1 MSRLAVSV
9 LLLLVFAVGATRLG
23 GVATLHV
30 QVSGDGNVTSNPA
43 GISCAPECSET
54 FDSGARVLLTAHPSP
69 NESFLGWG
77 GACSGSSATC
87 TVIADVEKTV
97 AAKFTPGTLPAITI
111 DDVKTFE
118 TNVDIVA
125 VLTATLAPASAET
138 VKVHY
143 ATADG
148 SAESTDY
155 VADSGTLTFPPGTT
169 SVRIPVLI
177 KADSLDEPDET
188 LFVDLSAPEHAT
200 IARARGTI
208 TIADDDPTRP
218 RLLDAVVTAKWD
230 VHRRYTRVRKLV
242 VSGTPAGAAVVV
254 RCAGKSCPL
263 IRKQA
268 GLELT
273 RLFAK
278 AKLRPGATI
287 TVEISSPGLIG
298 RAFEYTI
305 RAKKVPRLRS
315 LCFTGAPAAAC

>member
-1 MSRLAVSV
+1 MSRLAVPV

-125 VLTATLAPASAET
+125 VLTATLAPASAVT

-155 VADSGTLTFPPGTT
+155 VADSGTLIFPPGTT

-188 LFVDLSAPEHAT
+188 LFVDL
-200 IARARGTI
+200 
-208 TIADDDPTRP
+208 
-218 RLLDAVVTAKWD
+218 
-230 VHRRYTRVRKLV
+230 
-242 VSGTPAGAAVVV
+242 
-254 RCAGKSCPL
+254 
-263 IRKQA
+263 
-268 GLELT
+268 
-273 RLFAK
+273 
-278 AKLRPGATI
+278 
-287 TVEISSPGLIG
+287 
-298 RAFEYTI
+298 
-305 RAKKVPRLRS
+305 
-315 LCFTGAPAAAC
+315 